1 MNKVYLDVTNRKNC
15 PAICMDR
22 EDTQVITSGS
32 TVYNMDS
39 SDKNE
44 IYQQYADEYDIHFIF
59 DDDIIELSFYA
70 VPQVDVFA
78 TDSEGGLIGTVGSF
92 TNLQSDLPICYI
104 NKYKECFLIANSGK
118 DFLEMSKN
126 WKINLKP
133 YNEVIFYESKLEA
146 EKELRFIKYNLS
158 LISEIW

>member
-1 MNKVYLDVTNRKNC
+1 MNKVYLDVTKRENC
-15 PAICMDR
+15 PAICIGIK
-22 EDTQVITSGS
+22 DTEVITSGS
-32 TVYNMDS
+32 TIYHMDS
-39 SDKNE
+39 NDKNE

-59 DDDIIELSFYA
+59 DEDIIKLSFYT

-92 TNLQSDLPICYI
+92 TDLQRDLPICYI

-118 DFLEMSKN
+118 EFLETTKS
-126 WKINLKP
+126 WKSNIKP

-146 EKELRFIKYNLS
+146 EKELRFIN
-158 LISEIW
+158 I